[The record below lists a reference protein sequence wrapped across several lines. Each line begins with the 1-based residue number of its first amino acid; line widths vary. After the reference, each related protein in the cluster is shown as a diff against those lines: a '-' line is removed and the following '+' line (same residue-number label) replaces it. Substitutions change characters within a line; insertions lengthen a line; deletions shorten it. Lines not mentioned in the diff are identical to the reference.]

1 MIVCRCHS
9 LEWQS
14 PGRTQSPVVRN
25 VHGYAPFVIPRA
37 VAGSRTPQLGED
49 PGPGFCVSGYASAQ
63 NDERRDARDDEL
75 RERGV
80 RRRGYPQIRWVGFR
94 RAGEPRYRVEMVRR
108 RAAGAIGAIAA
119 LALLAG
125 CGVQSQAP
133 EPTSLPTQS
142 VAPEPS
148 TEPAGTPEPT
158 PFPTD
163 QLPERLSDLVTEPVL
178 PVEAR
183 EFTTDGAAAF
193 AQYVIDATN
202 WAYATGDAAP
212 LLDHCSEDSAY
223 CQSVMAHA
231 PEFEGAERTRFGGL
245 MTLTVDSVELYADDA
260 VAFVIGTA
268 SVGEATDL
276 DTEGFK
282 SGEVDQRDLDVTLQM
297 QFTAGIW
304 TLLLAGGT

>member
-193 AQYVIDATN
+193 ARYIMDAST
-202 WAYATGDAAP
+202 WAFAGGDASLLLSACDDTTSFCELATDAAP
-212 LLDHCSEDSAY
+212 FID
-223 CQSVMAHA
+223 
-231 PEFEGAERTRFGGL
+231 GERVRFGGL
-245 MTLTVDSVELYADDA
+245 NTIEVTDVELYADDQ
-260 VAFVIGTA
+260 VAFVFAGYSREPSVDVDRDGYLLNEDSGAEYDVIFHLEYRDGAWMLQAAGTA
-268 SVGEATDL
+268 
-276 DTEGFK
+276 
-282 SGEVDQRDLDVTLQM
+282 
-297 QFTAGIW
+297 
-304 TLLLAGGT
+304 